1 MPQTINETLP
11 IAPVDVMAL
20 AHEAGRL
27 VVGMQERGLGEIRT
41 KSTDVDLVTEADT
54 ECERFLAEG
63 LAALLPGADF
73 WGEESNRSP
82 DSEYYWLVDPID
94 GTVNYATSVPFYSI
108 SIALNREDE
117 TLFGLVL
124 KLPSGELFWAE
135 RGQGAHRIRPDGR
148 EDRLQVNHVD
158 RLGDAMLTTGFPYHR
173 TQHADNNAA
182 EFTQMLTQARSVRC
196 LGSAAIELALVAAG
210 ATTAHWEGWL
220 KPWDVAAGK
229 LLIEEAGGVLTTYSG
244 EPYTFGKVSCIAS
257 NGQSQLHSALVKNLR
272 SARETL
278 AERLFEE

>member
-1 MPQTINETLP
+1 VTQLNGTLP
-11 IAPVDVMAL
+11 VAPVDVMAL

-27 VVGMQERGLGEIRT
+27 VVSMQDRGLVEIRT

-73 WGEESNRSP
+73 WGEETNQP
-82 DSEYYWLVDPID
+82 PNSEYYWIVDPID
-94 GTVNYATSVPFYSI
+94 GTVNYATGVPFYSI
-108 SIALNREDE
+108 SIALNRKDE

-124 KLPSGELFWAE
+124 KLPSGDLFWAE
-135 RGQGAHRIRPDGR
+135 QGQGAHRIRPDRR
-148 EDRLQVNHVD
+148 EERLQVNPVD
-158 RLGDAMLTTGFPYHR
+158 RLGNAMLTTGFPYHR
-173 TQHADNNAA
+173 TQHADHNAA
-182 EFTQMLTQARSVRC
+182 EFTQMLTRARSVRC

-229 LLIEEAGGVLTTYSG
+229 LLIEEAGGIVTTYSG
-244 EPYTFGKVSCIAS
+244 DPYTFGKISCIAS
-257 NGQSQLHSALVKNLR
+257 NGQPTLHAALVENLQ
-272 SARETL
+272 SARRTL
-278 AERLFEE
+278 AARLFEE